1 MYGVLVIKRIFI
13 QPANDVNH
21 SFNLVLT
28 DVSTRYIQIVQ
39 EEGEGF
45 EEKVTQCD
53 GEGCGLQPPKS
64 CYSH

>member
-1 MYGVLVIKRIFI
+1 MYGILVIKRIII

-21 SFNLVLT
+21 SFILVLT